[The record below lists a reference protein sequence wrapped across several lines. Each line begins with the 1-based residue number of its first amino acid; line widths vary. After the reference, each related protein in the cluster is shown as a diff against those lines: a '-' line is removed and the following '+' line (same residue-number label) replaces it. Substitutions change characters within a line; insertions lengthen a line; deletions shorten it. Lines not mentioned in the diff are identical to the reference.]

1 MIVMTQKHFRI
12 YRRIQPLK
20 TFSCQ
25 HISEKDSITD
35 ILQGPNYACGLETS
49 LKLLKLD
56 LTTIFISQELQ
67 YLLSCFS
74 SELVLKK
81 KLLCFIV
88 SYIPPKYRN
97 YKHVSLHF
105 PVKWENSAQKSF
117 LLSTILHRRY
127 FSRLYL
133 EIHNQRWIQRKIT

>member
-1 MIVMTQKHFRI
+1 M
-12 YRRIQPLK
+12 
-20 TFSCQ
+20 
-25 HISEKDSITD
+25 D

-105 PVKWENSAQKSF
+105 SVKWENSAQKSF
-117 LLSTILHRRY
+117 PLSTILHRRY
-127 FSRLYL
+127 FSIIIIIVIIIINIIIIMMMYHKLMGL
-133 EIHNQRWIQRKIT
+133 VGKP

>member
-1 MIVMTQKHFRI
+1 MIVITQKHFRI

-25 HISEKDSITD
+25 HVSEKDCIMD

-56 LTTIFISQELQ
+56 LTTIFISQEPK
-67 YLLSCFS
+67 YFLSSLS

-117 LLSTILHRRY
+117 PLSTILRRRY
-127 FSRLYL
+127 FSRPYL

>member
-1 MIVMTQKHFRI
+1 MIIITQKHFRI
-12 YRRIQPLK
+12 QRRIQPLK

-25 HISEKDSITD
+25 HISEKDFIMD
-35 ILQGPNYACGLETS
+35 ILQGPNYACRLEIS

-56 LTTIFISQELQ
+56 LTTIFISQEPQ
-67 YLLSCFS
+67 YFLSRLS
-74 SELVLKK
+74 SEPVLKK

-88 SYIPPKYRN
+88 SYIPSKYRN

-105 PVKWENSAQKSF
+105 PAKWKNSAQKSF
-117 LLSTILHRRY
+117 PLSTILHRRY